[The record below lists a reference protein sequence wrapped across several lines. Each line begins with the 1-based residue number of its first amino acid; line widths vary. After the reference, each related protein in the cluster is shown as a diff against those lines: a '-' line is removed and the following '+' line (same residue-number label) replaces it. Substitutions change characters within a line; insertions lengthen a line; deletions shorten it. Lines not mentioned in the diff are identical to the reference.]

1 MSTHDKSITH
11 NRPYGDIIGSIFS
24 KGSGDLDEKQDSSV
38 SEAKRLFRERRQKSS
53 PGRNLSRNA
62 TPERRQNPSPIRRF
76 NELRSELRSGNNSR
90 PPTPDR
96 SNRPPTP
103 DRLHVRSRSRGYS
116 SPVQKAQNKNAVVV
130 SSTRDLSK
138 SPSRTRE
145 NRLSSTQ
152 LEPYQY
158 QGKGISTRALSI
170 SPARR
175 RDQGIDS
182 SESVQDLTTRVAKQL
197 LKEIPKK
204 TGQEQKVAEISTS
217 ESLEQESKQ
226 TKNNQIPHIDE
237 KLEQKAMQAK
247 TTDEIDQPPKLA
259 AKIPASEELSR
270 TTEKEIGDAASSS
283 PEDLTLMK
291 KTIQAQNEHIAF
303 YESRLKERSNDI
315 EKLNLELML
324 SKKNQANLELE
335 LDIHDLKYSMYD
347 DHRRLMDRQRLD
359 DKNDEE
365 GDEIE
370 IELENSPI
378 SKIIRG
384 LFSKLDRLDQLYE
397 KSKTEAKNRFSILH
411 DEYNIAISKISLL
424 ERERSNSTSNIS
436 SVATTVT
443 GINSTSTLV
452 FYEKRMKILES
463 ENLKYSLD
471 LQRKGEEL
479 EKAKAM
485 QTNSTNEKN
494 KNEFNTHNIEKQ
506 TLTNKIAALETEIGF
521 TSGHIDDKT
530 RTRRYRAL
538 EKNLNEY
545 IVEIMGLEDKLKAKE
560 KVNSKLKE
568 MDLTQNF
575 GFEKRNSWDHVSE
588 SSTKWYERNENGGK
602 ASTKILK
609 PVTGAKLSADRFNG
623 LDHVSE
629 SFTKWYERNRNGEKA
644 STMISK
650 PVTGAKLSADGLNGL
665 DYASEPTT
673 TLYEGNKNGEETATK
688 ISKSL
693 AGENIETVSREI
705 LKMRSRINKKAGE
718 EHKIESKKSKHRKGP
733 SSSSTRIAMLRRRLD
748 ALANDHSSVCTEE
761 TNFSGV

>member
-1 MSTHDKSITH
+1 
-11 NRPYGDIIGSIFS
+11 
-24 KGSGDLDEKQDSSV
+24 
-38 SEAKRLFRERRQKSS
+38 
-53 PGRNLSRNA
+53 
-62 TPERRQNPSPIRRF
+62 
-76 NELRSELRSGNNSR
+76 
-90 PPTPDR
+90 
-96 SNRPPTP
+96 
-103 DRLHVRSRSRGYS
+103 
-116 SPVQKAQNKNAVVV
+116 
-130 SSTRDLSK
+130 
-138 SPSRTRE
+138 
-145 NRLSSTQ
+145 
-152 LEPYQY
+152 
-158 QGKGISTRALSI
+158 
-170 SPARR
+170 
-175 RDQGIDS
+175 
-182 SESVQDLTTRVAKQL
+182 
-197 LKEIPKK
+197 
-204 TGQEQKVAEISTS
+204 
-217 ESLEQESKQ
+217 
-226 TKNNQIPHIDE
+226 
-237 KLEQKAMQAK
+237 
-247 TTDEIDQPPKLA
+247 
-259 AKIPASEELSR
+259 
-270 TTEKEIGDAASSS
+270 
-283 PEDLTLMK
+283 
-291 KTIQAQNEHIAF
+291 
-303 YESRLKERSNDI
+303 
-315 EKLNLELML
+315 
-324 SKKNQANLELE
+324 
-335 LDIHDLKYSMYD
+335 
-347 DHRRLMDRQRLD
+347 
-359 DKNDEE
+359 
-365 GDEIE
+365 
-370 IELENSPI
+370 
-378 SKIIRG
+378 
-384 LFSKLDRLDQLYE
+384 
-397 KSKTEAKNRFSILH
+397 
-411 DEYNIAISKISLL
+411 
-424 ERERSNSTSNIS
+424 
-436 SVATTVT
+436 
-443 GINSTSTLV
+443 
-452 FYEKRMKILES
+452 MKILES

-629 SFTKWYERNRNGEKA
+629 SFTKWYERNKNGEKA